1 VAAVEILANRCD
13 ELDTGWADAGG
24 AERTEGPVLRVA
36 CCAFSRKETLDV
48 VTCVYLI
55 LIMYLTRRLRTINF
69 RKMSTVHDSGKLV
82 ACYVTCPTVEV
93 AQKIAH

>member
-1 VAAVEILANRCD
+1 MAAVEILANRCD
-13 ELDTGWADAGG
+13 ELNTGWADVGG

>member
-1 VAAVEILANRCD
+1 MAAVEILANRCD
-13 ELDTGWADAGG
+13 ELNTGWANVGG

>member
-1 VAAVEILANRCD
+1 VAAVEVLANRCD
-13 ELDTGWADAGG
+13 ELNTGWANVGG

>member
-1 VAAVEILANRCD
+1 MATVEVLVDRCD
-13 ELDTGWADAGG
+13 ELNTGRADAGG
-24 AERTEGPVLRVA
+24 AERTEGPVLGVA
-36 CCAFSRKETLDV
+36 CCAYSRKETIDV

-82 ACYVTCPTVEV
+82 ACYVTCPTMEV

>member
-1 VAAVEILANRCD
+1 MAAVEILANRCD
-13 ELDTGWADAGG
+13 ELNTGWANVGG

-55 LIMYLTRRLRTINF
+55 LILFLPWLLRTIFF
-69 RKMSTVHDSGKLV
+69 RILSTVHDSGKLV
-82 ACYVTCPTVEV
+82 AFYVTCPTVEV